1 MNQRSADRGDVSVRS
16 DRDAPGGLP
25 LDSFPP
31 EPAVA
36 ITALAR
42 TLAAVHDGV
51 HPGLDV
57 DRLVRLDPAGA
68 LEEVSRAVDGGWAPP
83 PGSPYG
89 RVEPR
94 RLLEVLS
101 AGVDRAT
108 ERSGHPVPT
117 VGRATFVNLTPLDP
131 SETGAPR
138 SGSGVDVAANITFHR
153 RRAALSTHRF
163 VDVADAAVSDPHR
176 DLAVAAAD
184 VVTTFG
190 AGAVIGFVEA
200 YVTARPSVDQLDPIL
215 LDWWSMV
222 AAVIAPA
229 PAATGPSASGS

>member
-1 MNQRSADRGDVSVRS
+1 MAARGDVSVRS
-16 DRDAPGGLP
+16 DRDLSGGLP
-25 LDSFPP
+25 PDSFPP
-31 EPAVA
+31 EPAVV

-42 TLAAVHDGV
+42 TLAALHEGV
-51 HPGLDV
+51 HPGVDV

-68 LEEVSRAVDGGWAPP
+68 LEVVSRAVDSGWAPP

-94 RLLEVLS
+94 RLLEILS
-101 AGVDRAT
+101 ADVDRAT

-117 VGRATFVNLTPLDP
+117 VGQATFANLAPLDP
-131 SETGAPR
+131 SATGAPR
-138 SGSGVDVAANITFHR
+138 SGSGVDVAANITFRR

-163 VDVADAAVSDPHR
+163 VDLTDAASSDAHR

-200 YVTARPSVDQLDPIL
+200 YVTARPSIGHLDPIL

-229 PAATGPSASGS
+229 SAATGPSTSGS